1 MAADRCSKALE
12 YARHNSLAVDDSIRI
27 KHGDNLENETFPQE
41 ISYGITAHKEL
52 QGPLHDPAGIGLTG
66 VNTGH

>member
-1 MAADRCSKALE
+1 MC
-12 YARHNSLAVDDSIRI
+12 HNSPAIDDSIRI

-41 ISYGITAHKEL
+41 ISNGITAHKEL
-52 QGPLHDPAGIGLTG
+52 QGPLHYPTGIALTG